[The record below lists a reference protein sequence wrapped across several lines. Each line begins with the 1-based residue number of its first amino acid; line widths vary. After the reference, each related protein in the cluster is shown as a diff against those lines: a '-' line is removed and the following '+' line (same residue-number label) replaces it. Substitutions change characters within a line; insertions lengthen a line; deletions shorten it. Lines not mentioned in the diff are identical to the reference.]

1 MPSAPPPSDPAGST
15 AAPRPPLWTR
25 PFILVSAT
33 YLFVAMIFYT
43 LMTAM
48 ALYAVTS
55 FGASDAEA
63 GVVVGAFVLGAVLT
77 RMTTTPA
84 TFAWGRR
91 RVLLVALACYVLTT
105 AAYLWAD
112 SLAALTAVRLLNG
125 MCFGAAGTVLA
136 TAVQRIVPPVRRSE
150 GTGWF
155 STSMTL
161 AGAVGP
167 MVALQLS
174 TTLGYDALFWA
185 CIGFTGMALL
195 IALFLRVPEP
205 PLTGRFRLH
214 RADVFSAEVAP
225 AAGVALASG
234 FMYGGILAFMA
245 TFAQQ
250 QGYPAMVPSLFFL
263 LFAAGTIVGRAVLGV
278 LHDRHGDNAVVY
290 PILAGMAVSYAVL
303 ALWREPAGM
312 LVAGALLGLTYG
324 PVVSVFQ
331 TIAIKVVRPTEI
343 GVATGTFFLLLD
355 LGTGLGPMVLGAVV
369 AAVGIP
375 VMYLLTGADVTL
387 PVHVLHG
394 REDGPTVW
402 VSAAIHGDEVAGVEI
417 VRRVLERLQ
426 PTHLRGTLLAVPIV
440 NVLGV
445 MAGDRYLPDRRDLN
459 RSFPGSAR
467 GSLAAR
473 IAHAAQSGAP
483 STTWMEWMHCVFCY
497 HAARA
502 WHAALA

>member
-136 TAVQRIVPPVRRSE
+136 TAVQRIVPPARRSE

-174 TTLGYDALFWA
+174 TAVGYDALFRA

-355 LGTGLGPMVLGAVV
+355 LGTGLGPMVLGAVA

-375 VMYLLTGADVTL
+375 VMYLLSGGVGVAL
-387 PVHVLHG
+387 LLYYRLVHGG
-394 REDGPTVW
+394 R
-402 VSAAIHGDEVAGVEI
+402 AIA
-417 VRRVLERLQ
+417 RR
-426 PTHLRGTLLAVPIV
+426 
-440 NVLGV
+440 
-445 MAGDRYLPDRRDLN
+445 
-459 RSFPGSAR
+459 
-467 GSLAAR
+467 
-473 IAHAAQSGAP
+473 P
-483 STTWMEWMHCVFCY
+483 SP
-497 HAARA
+497 A
-502 WHAALA
+502 